1 MESILL
7 DVALDLTRS
16 LSTHERFERLVSA
29 ARQAF
34 PCDAAAIMRLERG
47 QLAPVAISGLP
58 ADIMGRRF
66 DISQQPRFAA
76 ILQSRSP
83 VRFAANDPRPD
94 PYEGFLDPIHPTH
107 ARVHA
112 CMGCALFVDSE
123 LVGAL
128 TLDAT
133 QEGAFDRIHDKEL
146 ETFAA
151 LVAAAMRTASL
162 IDSLEKL
169 AERKGMVA
177 KQLMRDS
184 LQRGGDVLLGDSPAM
199 QALRRDIE
207 LVASSDV
214 PILITGESGSGKEL
228 VARTLHLH
236 SKRTDQAMVQINCA
250 ALPESIAES
259 ELFGHVK
266 GAFSGAV
273 NDRAGRFELA
283 DEGTLFLDEVG
294 ELPLS
299 IQAKLLRA
307 LQNGEIQRVGA
318 DRVLTVNARLIAATN
333 RRLSDEVKAGRFRAD
348 LFHRLTVFPI
358 HVPALRDRRE
368 DIAVLAGFFLD
379 KTRARLGCAPIH
391 LSPAALRALEHYDWP
406 GNVRELEHL
415 LLRTAIRSAPQFGD
429 DDIYIDANHLTLDAL
444 AVPRSQIDKKVMSQ
458 VSFSEATKKF
468 QKELVARALRA
479 AGENWAEAARLLSL
493 DAGNFHRLAKRL
505 NFKRSIS

>member
-7 DVALDLTRS
+7 DVALDLTRC
-16 LSTHERFERLVSA
+16 LSTHERFDRLVSA
-29 ARQAF
+29 ARKAF
-34 PCDAAAIMRLERG
+34 PCDAAAIMRLDGE

-66 DISQQPRFAA
+66 DISQQARLAA
-76 ILQSRSP
+76 ILQSRNP
-83 VRFAANDPRPD
+83 VRFAGNDPRPD
-94 PYEGFLDPIHPTH
+94 PYEGFLEPTGQENTH
-107 ARVHA
+107 VHA
-112 CMGCALFVDSE
+112 CVGCSLFVDNE

-128 TLDAT
+128 TLDSS

-162 IDSLEKL
+162 IESLEKV
-169 AERKGMVA
+169 AERKGLVA
-177 KQLMRDS
+177 KQLVRDS

-199 QALRRDIE
+199 QALRRDID

-228 VARTLHLH
+228 VARTLHLR
-236 SKRTDQAMVQINCA
+236 SKRADQAMVQINCA

-299 IQAKLLRA
+299 IQAKLLRT

-318 DRVLTVNARLIAATN
+318 DRVLTVNARVIAATN

-368 DIAVLAGFFLD
+368 DIAALSGFFLD
-379 KTRARLGCAPIH
+379 KARARLGCAPIH
-391 LSPAALRALEHYDWP
+391 LSAAALRALENNDWP

-415 LLRTAIRSAPQFGD
+415 LLRSAIRSAPKFGD
-429 DDIYIDANHLTLDAL
+429 DDIYIDASDLTLDAVT
-444 AVPRSQIDKKVMSQ
+444 VPRSQVDRRSMSK
-458 VSFSEATKKF
+458 VSFSEVTRKF
-468 QKELVARALRA
+468 QKELVMRALRT
-479 AGENWAEAARLLSL
+479 AGENRAEAARLLSL
-493 DAGNFHRLAKRL
+493 DPGNFHRLTKRL
-505 NFKRSIS
+505 NIKRNV